1 MRHTRRTLQVQYK
14 SKQNSSD
21 IQRILYYKRKIF
33 YFQEYRK
40 MMEIINIFVQNSLG
54 IISMLINTYERNR
67 EPRWANR
74 YNIYVIH
81 LHGNY

>member
-1 MRHTRRTLQVQYK
+1 
-14 SKQNSSD
+14 
-21 IQRILYYKRKIF
+21 
-33 YFQEYRK
+33 
-40 MMEIINIFVQNSLG
+40 MEIINIFVQNSLG
-54 IISMLINTYERNR
+54 IISMLINTYERYR